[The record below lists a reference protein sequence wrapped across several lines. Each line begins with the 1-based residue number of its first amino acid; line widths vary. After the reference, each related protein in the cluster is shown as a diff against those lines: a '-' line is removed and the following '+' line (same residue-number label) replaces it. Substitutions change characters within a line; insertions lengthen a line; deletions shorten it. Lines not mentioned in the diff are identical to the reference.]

1 MTALPAMHEA
11 HQRLRDSNVAESHV
25 NKPLG
30 RGSTRMMTITAFE
43 DRPPES
49 AQLTAYD
56 ERHFATYLRL
66 LDADE
71 EGADWRRRSESSSAW
86 IQIANRNAPA
96 SSMTVISR
104 GRAG

>member
-11 HQRLRDSNVAESHV
+11 HQRIRDSNVAKSHV

-71 EGADWRRRSESSSAW
+71 EGAGGSGANHLRRGSRS
-86 IQIANRNAPA
+86 RTGTRPH
-96 SSMTVISR
+96 R
-104 GRAG
+104 P

>member
-1 MTALPAMHEA
+1 MLTN
-11 HQRLRDSNVAESHV
+11 RLG
-25 NKPLG
+25 L
-30 RGSTRMMTITAFE
+30 GSTHTMTITAFE

-71 EGADWRRRSESSSAW
+71 EGADWREAVRIILAW
-86 IQIANRNAPA
+86 IQTANRNAPA

-104 GRAG
+104 ALAG